1 MWKNDGFFQGDCGNF
16 KLEKTSLPE
25 NTLFYINQGYPSYKD
40 LKKCYYNNIYISA
53 QIMPLAQQ
61 PKDVDS
67 YNCREDEVKILR
79 TLYDRD
85 SAKFLEL
92 EYCVGLITVN
102 LFRISEKSV

>member
-1 MWKNDGFFQGDCGNF
+1 
-16 KLEKTSLPE
+16 
-25 NTLFYINQGYPSYKD
+25 
-40 LKKCYYNNIYISA
+40 
-53 QIMPLAQQ
+53 MPLTQQ

-67 YNCREDEVKILR
+67 YDCREDEVKILR